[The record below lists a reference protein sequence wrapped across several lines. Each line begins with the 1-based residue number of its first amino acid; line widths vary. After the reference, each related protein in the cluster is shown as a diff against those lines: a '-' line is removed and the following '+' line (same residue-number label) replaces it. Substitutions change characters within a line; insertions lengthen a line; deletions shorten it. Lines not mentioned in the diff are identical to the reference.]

1 MGASGRRPREDVEGV
16 SVLVSTLAAFVAATL
31 FGVTTNLQRMAAAM
45 VPADAG
51 GIRHLVGR
59 LIRNPRWLLSGVLGG
74 VALALHAVALLDG
87 SVMVVQSVMALGLL
101 FALALEAR
109 REHRAPRTGEVAG
122 AALVVAGVGLV
133 VGFSSQDGQVPVTGN
148 WSLLVCS
155 AVVVA
160 TLIGLVRT
168 RSGVGRRWQ
177 ARALAAAG
185 GACFAVDA
193 VFLKGLAGVGDVA
206 LHALLPGT
214 APGGRSGQG
223 PTIETLVIAAVAL
236 TGFLG
241 SSAVGGIA
249 VHRAYQVA
257 PLRVVQPAL
266 ASAEPLTAFGIGVLV
281 LHEPVRGGVVGFIG
295 LVVGFVAIT
304 AGILLGLGERSPR
317 RPRADGELSRWRIMQ
332 RPESAGEVLRVDGS
346 AREGRS
352 AYRPRGGGGGC
363 CGPTGGTGARGRSW
377 YRGTLVR

>member
-1 MGASGRRPREDVEGV
+1 M
-16 SVLVSTLAAFVAATL
+16 LVSTLAAFAAATL

-51 GIRHLVGR
+51 GIGHLVGR

-74 VALALHAVALLDG
+74 VALALHALALLDG

-109 REHRAPRTGEVAG
+109 REHRTPRPGEVAG

-148 WSLLVCS
+148 WSLLVCTG
-155 AVVVA
+155 VVAA
-160 TLIGLVRT
+160 TLIGLART

-193 VFLKGLAGVGDVA
+193 VFLKGLAGVGDIA
-206 LHALLPGT
+206 LQALLPGSS
-214 APGGRSGQG
+214 APGDGSGQDL
-223 PTIETLVIAAVAL
+223 TVETLVIAVVAL

-281 LHEPVRGGVVGFIG
+281 LHEPVRGGVAGFTV
-295 LVVGFVAIT
+295 LACGFAAIT

-317 RPRADGELSRWRIMQ
+317 RAGADLEMSRWRIMQ
-332 RPESAGEVLRVDGS
+332 RPERAGEVLRVDGS

-352 AYRPRGGGGGC
+352 AYRSRGGC
-363 CGPTGGTGARGRSW
+363 DGPTGGPHGRVRSGHRGVLLR
-377 YRGTLVR
+377 